1 MTKIEPLMII
11 SSKTENIIAAL
22 SLLGIGVYLVL
33 QYVFDFG
40 QAVYTFSLN
49 EALTPAVAMFYQG
62 QQAISIQWVS
72 VPLILVLVL
81 GGIPLVCQLSVKLLH
96 ADFGADLLAGISIVT
111 AVLLDEYLAGS
122 LVVLMLSGGAAL
134 EHYAVRK
141 ASSVLEAL
149 AKRMPSAAHRKSGG
163 QLIDITTEQVN
174 IGDTLLVLPHEICP
188 VDGTVLEGRG
198 TMDESYLTG
207 EPYMMSKT
215 TGSSVM
221 SGAINGDSALTIHA
235 DKLSVDSRYAKI
247 MEVMRSSEQ
256 YRPNIRRLGDQL
268 GALYTPL
275 AVIIAL
281 AAWAISGDVVRF
293 LAVLVVATP
302 CPLLIGIPVTIIS
315 SISLAA
321 RREIIIKNPA
331 ILETIGTCRTAIF
344 DKTGTL
350 TYGRP
355 TLTGLISGEGYK
367 KEEILTLIASLERY
381 SKHPLSSAI
390 VKAAEKVSLSLL
402 NVTNITELPGDGL
415 KGTVTGKQIQITSRK
430 KIIELHPTFVDV
442 LPPILG
448 GLECIV
454 LIDDNYAAT
463 LQFRDEVR
471 IDSSSFI
478 THLGPNHL
486 FERVMLVSGDRESE
500 VRYLADKV
508 GIEHVYYSQSPE
520 QKLEL
525 VRAETKVAKTIF
537 LGDGINDA
545 PSLTAATIGI
555 AFGQNSDITGESAD
569 AVIMDSS
576 LLKVD
581 ELFHIGERM
590 RKIALQSAVGGMA
603 LSSIGMVFAGLGYL
617 TPVAGAVTQ
626 EVIDV
631 LAVLNALRAAVPPKS
646 LSDFLKTEKI
656 MSPTHSEV
664 HRTHRIGWLRAA
676 VLGANDGIVSTASLI
691 LGIAATHATHN
702 DIVLT
707 GIAGLVA
714 GSMAMAAGEYVSV
727 SSQADT
733 EQADLL
739 RESKELDGDE
749 QHEKNELASIYV
761 SRGLDPALAE
771 QVAEQLMR
779 HDALGAHARDEL
791 GISATG
797 AARPIQAALASA
809 ATFAVGAAL
818 PLLIVVFA
826 PVTDLIVIVSSASLL
841 FLVLLGV
848 LAAYAG
854 GAGIIKGAFRVAFWG
869 ALAMGLTAAVGSF
882 FGTVV

>member
-1 MTKIEPLMII
+1 MTNTT
-11 SSKTENIIAAL
+11 KTPQSTTTSTSENIIATL
-22 SLLGIGVYLVL
+22 SLLGIGCYLVL
-33 QYVFDFG
+33 RYALDMG
-40 QAVYTFSLN
+40 HEVYTLAVN
-49 EALTPAVAMFYQG
+49 ATLTPAIASLYQG
-62 QQAISIQWVS
+62 HTSFSIVLAQL
-72 VPLILVLVL
+72 PLLAVLAL
-81 GGIPLVCQLSVKLLH
+81 GGIPLVYQLIVKLFRGN
-96 ADFGADLLAGISIVT
+96 FGADLLAGTSIVT

-149 AKRMPSAAHRKSGG
+149 SKRMPSVAHRKSGDE
-163 QLIDITTEQVN
+163 LADITTEQVN
-174 IGDTLLVLPHEICP
+174 VGDTLLILPHEICP
-188 VDGTVLEGRG
+188 VDGTVLEGSG

-215 TGSSVM
+215 TGSLVM
-221 SGAINGDSALTIHA
+221 SGAINGDSALTIRA

-281 AAWAISGDVVRF
+281 TAWAISNDVVRF

-355 TLTGLISGEGYK
+355 SLTALLPGKNHNEQDV
-367 KEEILTLIASLERY
+367 LTLIASLERY

-390 VKAAEKVSLSLL
+390 VKAAEKAGVSLLS
-402 NVTNITELPGDGL
+402 VTNIAELPGKGL
-415 KGTVTGKQIQITSRK
+415 TGNVTGKQVQITSRK
-430 KIIELHPTFVDV
+430 HFVETHPAGIED
-442 LPPILG
+442 LPPITG

-454 LIDDNYAAT
+454 LINEHYAAT

-471 IDSSSFI
+471 TDSSSFI
-478 THLGPNHL
+478 NHL
-486 FERVMLVSGDRESE
+486 RPSHLFDRVMLVSGDRESE
-500 VRYLADKV
+500 VRFLAEQV
-508 GIEHVYYSQSPE
+508 GIKHVYFSQSPE

-525 VRAETKVAKTIF
+525 VRKETQTAKTVY

-581 ELFHIGERM
+581 ELFHIGARM

-603 LSSIGMVFAGLGYL
+603 LSLIGMVFAGLGYL
-617 TPVAGAVTQ
+617 TPVAGAVAQ
-626 EVIDV
+626 EIIDV
-631 LAVLNALRAAVPPKS
+631 LAVLNALRAAIAPKT
-646 LSDFLKTEKI
+646 LSDF
-656 MSPTHSEV
+656 
-664 HRTHRIGWLRAA
+664 
-676 VLGANDGIVSTASLI
+676 
-691 LGIAATHATHN
+691 
-702 DIVLT
+702 
-707 GIAGLVA
+707 
-714 GSMAMAAGEYVSV
+714 
-727 SSQADT
+727 
-733 EQADLL
+733 
-739 RESKELDGDE
+739 
-749 QHEKNELASIYV
+749 
-761 SRGLDPALAE
+761 
-771 QVAEQLMR
+771 
-779 HDALGAHARDEL
+779 
-791 GISATG
+791 
-797 AARPIQAALASA
+797 
-809 ATFAVGAAL
+809 
-818 PLLIVVFA
+818 
-826 PVTDLIVIVSSASLL
+826 
-841 FLVLLGV
+841 
-848 LAAYAG
+848 
-854 GAGIIKGAFRVAFWG
+854 
-869 ALAMGLTAAVGSF
+869 
-882 FGTVV
+882 